1 VVEKVHDIQ
10 HAEEPY
16 IFRTAYTVHDK
27 VDPGLEYL
35 DVPFDGVLELFVGF
49 TEPAKNLQDPKVLDN
64 PMAVLDLGQVRE

>member
-1 VVEKVHDIQ
+1 MVEEVHDIQ

-49 TEPAKNLQDPKVLDN
+49 TEPAKDLHDPEILDDSIT
-64 PMAVLDLGQVRE
+64 VFDLGQVRE